1 MRAFHTFTVWSFD
14 AEAKRSQP
22 KTARVEVDADADE
35 EAEEEAADEEEE
47 ALIAAVSAAVTSFTI
62 AARCMG
68 SHAMAVIQRR

>member
-35 EAEEEAADEEEE
+35 EAEEEAADEEE
-47 ALIAAVSAAVTSFTI
+47 ALIVAVSAAVTSFTI

>member
-1 MRAFHTFTVWSFD
+1 VRAFHTFTVWSFD

-35 EAEEEAADEEEE
+35 EAEDEEE
-47 ALIAAVSAAVTSFTI
+47 ALIVAVSAAVTSFTI